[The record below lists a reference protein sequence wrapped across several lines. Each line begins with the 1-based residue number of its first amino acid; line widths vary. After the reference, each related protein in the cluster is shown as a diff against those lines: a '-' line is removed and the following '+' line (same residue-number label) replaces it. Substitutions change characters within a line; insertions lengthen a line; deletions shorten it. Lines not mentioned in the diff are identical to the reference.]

1 MKPRDFDPAHETER
15 ARSALWS
22 LDAGCPRPEWVRL
35 GMAAKAAGLTF
46 EDWHD
51 WSATAGNYRNEADC
65 RSTWNSMKGEGI
77 GAGTLFAAAR
87 AAGWQDESGG
97 SLPPLKPLS
106 DSRPVNRQTE
116 DCAER
121 ARTAQEP
128 QTPRREG
135 KDTSAA
141 PAALWSRCAP
151 APADHGYLSRKGM
164 APDGLRIA
172 PAGLTIAGHDCADWL
187 ALPVWNLSTGELQS
201 VQLASPEAGPPKLS
215 LPGCRIAGGALAVH
229 QDAPEGRPSPEA
241 FAGGVA
247 YLAEGAAT
255 AASLYQAT
263 GRAAVACF
271 GKGNVDTIARALRQH
286 YPGLR
291 LVLVPDAGAEH
302 QAAAVAAGL
311 GGAVAW
317 VELPEGCPPNF
328 DANDYAAAHGLD
340 ALAELL
346 KHERTPPAPE
356 AWPPGNGS
364 VAAFLDTPAP
374 AHQWHFEDQAPAGRA
389 VLLSAIG
396 GSSKTRAVIHMAI
409 GSCIGRLPWPW
420 TVSRTGRAV
429 LLLTEDTPEDVHRA
443 VRAIAEHSDLS
454 ASERRLIAERLQVFP
469 MAGHDTRLLS
479 LASAGVLEPNERA
492 RQLLDKLRAVPDLVF
507 IGLDPALALTEGD
520 EMNPA
525 HQRRLGELADR
536 LAIETG
542 ACVVLTSH
550 AAKAVQ
556 TADEIGSHTS
566 RGSGAITDAVRAE
579 YVLRTM
585 TAAEARQYGIT
596 EIEDRK
602 AHVQLVATKGN
613 ALSPAA
619 FVPLWLRRGPGGVLL
634 PAELEAHQ
642 GAAEP
647 ISKRERDALELLRTL
662 ARTSAPTF
670 KCWRD
675 ECESA
680 GLVAGPTTDARRKA
694 MARIRDRLLNAGL
707 VVSGLTHGVLLPA
720 ESASDE

>member
-1 MKPRDFDPAHETER
+1 MKPRNFDPAHEAGR
-15 ARSALWS
+15 ARSALRS

-51 WSATAGNYRNEADC
+51 WSATAGNYRDEADC
-65 RSTWNSMKGEGI
+65 RSTWASMKGEGI

-302 QAAAVAAGL
+302 QAAAVAAGI
-311 GGAVAW
+311 GGPVAW
-317 VELPEGCPPNF
+317 VALPEDCPPNF

-346 KHERTPPAPE
+346 KHERTPPQRFRLLSPAELASRPAVRWLARGVLPLE
-356 AWPPGNGS
+356 GIAAIYGPPGCGKS
-364 VAAFLDTPAP
+364 FLALDLLAAIA
-374 AHQWHFEDQAPAGRA
+374 AGRA
-389 VLLSAIG
+389 WFACRTKAAPVLYIG
-396 GSSKTRAVIHMAI
+396 LEGEAGIAQR
-409 GSCIGRLPWPW
+409 
-420 TVSRTGRAV
+420 
-429 LLLTEDTPEDVHRA
+429 
-443 VRAIAEHSDLS
+443 VRAHQDRHGTADRMRFLLAPLDLRQHQDR
-454 ASERRLIAERLQVFP
+454 ADIVQAARA
-469 MAGHDTRLLS
+469 AGLAGGVLCIDTLA
-479 LASAGVLEPNERA
+479 ASAPGMDENTSADMGEVIAGLKALQAELGGLVLAVHHTGKDATKGLRGHSS
-492 RQLLDKLRAVPDLVF
+492 LLGA
-507 IGLDPALALTEGD
+507 LDA
-520 EMNPA
+520 
-525 HQRRLGELADR
+525 
-536 LAIETG
+536 AIEVTRTDDRREWRTAKSKDG
-542 ACVVLTSH
+542 SDGDAHPFRLEVVELEADEDGEPATSCVV
-550 AAKAVQ
+550 APEER
-556 TADEIGSHTS
+556 TA
-566 RGSGAITDAVRAE
+566 DAVR
-579 YVLRTM
+579 R
-585 TAAEARQYGIT
+585 
-596 EIEDRK
+596 
-602 AHVQLVATKGN
+602 VA
-613 ALSPAA
+613 L
-619 FVPLWLRRGPGGVLL
+619 PGGGNMRLAFDAIAAVLKDARAYGMASA
-634 PAELEAHQ
+634 PPGRPCIELEAATTAAA
-642 GAAEP
+642 GALPCEP
-647 ISKRERDALELLRTL
+647 KRRRERAQAAIT
-662 ARTSAPTF
+662 
-670 KCWRD
+670 
-675 ECESA
+675 
-680 GLVAGPTTDARRKA
+680 GLVSRGN
-694 MARIRDRLLNAGL
+694 LG
-707 VVSGLTHGVLLPA
+707 HA
-720 ESASDE
+720 EGWIWLS

>member
-1 MKPRDFDPAHETER
+1 MKPRNFDPAHEAGR
-15 ARSALWS
+15 ARSALRS

-51 WSATAGNYRNEADC
+51 WSATAGNYRDEADC
-65 RSTWNSMKGEGI
+65 RSTWASMKGEGI

-302 QAAAVAAGL
+302 QAAAVAAGI
-311 GGAVAW
+311 GGPVAW
-317 VELPEGCPPNF
+317 VALPEDCPPNF

-346 KHERTPPAPE
+346 KHERTPPQRFRLLSPAELASRPAVRWLARGVLPLE
-356 AWPPGNGS
+356 GIAAIYGPPGCGKS
-364 VAAFLDTPAP
+364 FLALDLLAAIA
-374 AHQWHFEDQAPAGRA
+374 AGRA
-389 VLLSAIG
+389 WFACRTKAAPVLYIG
-396 GSSKTRAVIHMAI
+396 LEGEAGIAQR
-409 GSCIGRLPWPW
+409 
-420 TVSRTGRAV
+420 
-429 LLLTEDTPEDVHRA
+429 
-443 VRAIAEHSDLS
+443 VRAHQDRHGTADRMRFLLAPLDLRQHQDR
-454 ASERRLIAERLQVFP
+454 ADIVQAARA
-469 MAGHDTRLLS
+469 AGLAGGVLCIDTLA
-479 LASAGVLEPNERA
+479 ASAPGMDENTSADMGEVIAGLKALQAELGGLVLAVHHTGKDATKGLRGHSS
-492 RQLLDKLRAVPDLVF
+492 LLGA
-507 IGLDPALALTEGD
+507 LDA
-520 EMNPA
+520 
-525 HQRRLGELADR
+525 
-536 LAIETG
+536 AIEVTRTDDRREWRTAKSKDG
-542 ACVVLTSH
+542 SDGDAHPFRLEVVELEADEDGEPVTSCVV
-550 AAKAVQ
+550 APEER
-556 TADEIGSHTS
+556 TA
-566 RGSGAITDAVRAE
+566 DAVR
-579 YVLRTM
+579 R
-585 TAAEARQYGIT
+585 
-596 EIEDRK
+596 
-602 AHVQLVATKGN
+602 VA
-613 ALSPAA
+613 L
-619 FVPLWLRRGPGGVLL
+619 PGGGNMRLAFDAIAAVLKDARAYGMASA
-634 PAELEAHQ
+634 PPGRPCIELEAATTAAA
-642 GAAEP
+642 GALPCEP
-647 ISKRERDALELLRTL
+647 KRRRERAQAAIT
-662 ARTSAPTF
+662 
-670 KCWRD
+670 
-675 ECESA
+675 
-680 GLVAGPTTDARRKA
+680 GLVSRGN
-694 MARIRDRLLNAGL
+694 LG
-707 VVSGLTHGVLLPA
+707 HA
-720 ESASDE
+720 EGWIWLS